1 MKTVGWWL
9 PKTERVRRLETGL
22 LVKKKKCKLL
32 SVTRRMKSEILIC
45 NMVTS

>member
-22 LVKKKKCKLL
+22 LVKKKKVQTSFSYK
-32 SVTRRMKSEILIC
+32 TNEI
-45 NMVTS
+45 